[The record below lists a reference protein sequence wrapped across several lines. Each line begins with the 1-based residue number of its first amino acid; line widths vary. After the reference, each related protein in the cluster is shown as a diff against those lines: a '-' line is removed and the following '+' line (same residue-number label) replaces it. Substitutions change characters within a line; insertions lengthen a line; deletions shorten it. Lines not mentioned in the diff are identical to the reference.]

1 MNHNRLIPLE
11 AMRGLAAVIV
21 LIHHVLLGFA
31 PYTSGL
37 LPQARSADSLVGKW
51 YFFLF
56 NGTSAVTFFFTLSG
70 FVLCWAYFNSGDRH
84 QLLKAFF
91 KRWPRLVG
99 LVLITTLASYL
110 LFKLGFYYYQPA
122 ALISNSTW
130 LANFGCPTPY
140 CPDGWAADFEP
151 NLFDAFTQGLTT
163 FFTGNSSYN
172 TNLWTMQQEFIGS
185 IVVFLMAAFVALILS
200 FNYLFSAAIIF
211 SVWALSINPFMV
223 PFVAGIFTSAI
234 IAKHK
239 TRLALHYALL
249 MMITG
254 IYLLSYL
261 IPEKDFAWVAQLQ
274 YPRLVVDNIRIIIN
288 TVASVLI
295 IFAIMSND
303 FIFNKLNGKLFAF
316 LGKLSFP
323 LYLVHTLV
331 ICSISSLG
339 YMTMHHYGYAHD
351 HILIATFLITLASS
365 IIICLPLIYMDAMWL
380 NRINHMVSK
389 LYPATPNA

>member
-1 MNHNRLIPLE
+1 MNHSRLIPLE
-11 AMRGLAAVIV
+11 AMRGMAAIIV

-31 PYTSGL
+31 PYISGL
-37 LPQARSADSLVGKW
+37 LPQARNADSLVGKW

-70 FVLCWAYFNSGDRH
+70 FVLCWAYFNSGDQS

-99 LVLITTLASYL
+99 LVLVTTLASYL

-140 CPDGWAADFEP
+140 CPDGWTANFEP
-151 NLFDAFTQGLTT
+151 NLFDAIAQGLTT
-163 FFTGNSSYN
+163 FFTGHASYN

-185 IVVFLMAAFVALILS
+185 IVVFLIAAFIALVLS

-211 SVWALSINPFMV
+211 LVWALSFNPFMV
-223 PFVAGIFTSAI
+223 PFVAGIFLSAI
-234 IAKHK
+234 IARHK
-239 TRLALHYALL
+239 TRLALHNALL
-249 MMITG
+249 MMVIG
-254 IYLLSYL
+254 VYLLSYL
-261 IPEKDFAWVAQLQ
+261 IPEKDFAWVALIQA
-274 YPRLVVDNIRIIIN
+274 PGLVADNMRIIIN
-288 TVASVLI
+288 TIASVLI
-295 IFAIMSND
+295 ISAIMSND
-303 FIFNKLNGKLFAF
+303 FIFNKINGRLFAW

-331 ICSISSLG
+331 ICSISSLSF
-339 YMTMHHYGYAHD
+339 MTLQHYEFARE
-351 HILIATFLITLASS
+351 HILMATFLITLCSS
-365 IIICLPLIYMDAMWL
+365 IIISLPLIYMDGFWL
-380 NRINHMVSK
+380 KKINRMVSK
-389 LYPATPNA
+389 LYPATPNG